1 MENEKN
7 EFNKRGASSPA
18 ENPAKKSNLSME
30 EMIQIVIQ
38 NTSSLANGQE
48 VIKNVVEEVRGEL
61 KKQVE
66 RIDMIEKNAAK
77 ITSRVDKI
85 EIEQSKFTTHEEQ
98 MMQESRKREL
108 LLFEIPECTFD
119 QLKDEVKLT
128 REAALMALQAV
139 CRVEMTDLKFVTRLG
154 RRTEGKPNR
163 PIRVVLYSISLRE
176 NILDEANKMRN
187 FKIDVFLTKIQ
198 LAEKTRMKKLAQE
211 KNSIA
216 GQQYVY
222 KVVGRGDQCR
232 LIQMTKK
239 T

>member
-1 MENEKN
+1 LIVYKSEAARKEDRDLLSTIVTTIDDISKDIKGIKDNVKNLKRRMSETESEITKIKEN
-7 EFNKRGASSPA
+7 ATVMSS
-18 ENPAKKSNLSME
+18 K
-30 EMIQIVIQ
+30 
-38 NTSSLANGQE
+38 
-48 VIKNVVEEVRGEL
+48 
-61 KKQVE
+61 
-66 RIDMIEKNAAK
+66 
-77 ITSRVDKI
+77 VDKI

-119 QLKDEVKLT
+119 WLKDEVKLT

-139 CRVEMTDLKFVTRLG
+139 CKVDMTDLKFVTRLG
-154 RRTEGKPNR
+154 RRTEGKPSR

-198 LAEKTRMKKLAQE
+198 LAEKTRMKQLAQE

-216 GQQYVY
+216 GQQHVY
-222 KVVGRGDQCR
+222 KVVGQ
-232 LIQMTKK
+232 
-239 T
+239 

>member
-1 MENEKN
+1 LLSTIVTTIDDISKDIKGIKDNVKNLKRRMSETESEITKIKEN
-7 EFNKRGASSPA
+7 ATVMSS
-18 ENPAKKSNLSME
+18 K
-30 EMIQIVIQ
+30 
-38 NTSSLANGQE
+38 
-48 VIKNVVEEVRGEL
+48 
-61 KKQVE
+61 
-66 RIDMIEKNAAK
+66 
-77 ITSRVDKI
+77 VDKI

-119 QLKDEVKLT
+119 LLKDEVKLT

-139 CRVEMTDLKFVTRLG
+139 CKVDMTDLKFVTRLG
-154 RRTEGKPNR
+154 RRTEAKPSR

-198 LAEKTRMKKLAQE
+198 LAEKTRMKQLAQE

-216 GQQYVY
+216 GQQHVY

>member
-1 MENEKN
+1 LLSTIVTTIDDISKDIKGIKDNVKNLKRRMSETESEITKIKEN
-7 EFNKRGASSPA
+7 ATVMSS
-18 ENPAKKSNLSME
+18 K
-30 EMIQIVIQ
+30 
-38 NTSSLANGQE
+38 
-48 VIKNVVEEVRGEL
+48 
-61 KKQVE
+61 
-66 RIDMIEKNAAK
+66 
-77 ITSRVDKI
+77 VDKI

-119 QLKDEVKLT
+119 LLKDGVKLT

-139 CRVEMTDLKFVTRLG
+139 CKVDMTDLKFVTRLG
-154 RRTEGKPNR
+154 RRTEAKPSR

-198 LAEKTRMKKLAQE
+198 LAEKTRMKQLAQE

-216 GQQYVY
+216 GQQHVY
-222 KVVGRGDQCR
+222 KVVGQ
-232 LIQMTKK
+232 
-239 T
+239 